1 MLAARCSA
9 DRTYM
14 AGTWTYSREGE
25 MVEIH
30 HVEHEDQA
38 ELIVQ
43 GLGPTSRREFDSLEA
58 LLLYVTT
65 LEGNL
70 VAAGWSLSHFRPER
84 RGGQDRRTTRLGDP
98 DRRRHGSLPLLP
110 TKPTPTE

>member
-1 MLAARCSA
+1 
-9 DRTYM
+9 M
-14 AGTWTYSREGE
+14 AGTWTYSRGGE

-84 RGGQDRRTTRLGDP
+84 RGGPGLRTPRAGRFRLAASRSGAVI
-98 DRRRHGSLPLLP
+98 P
-110 TKPTPTE
+110 TKRSATE